1 MRIDIHQQGME
12 RTSVWAKSGQPFLHL
27 LFEAGIGRG
36 RELCAGVGLC
46 GKCRV
51 RFHNA
56 PPEPCAE
63 DRTRLSDDE
72 LAEGWRLACKHVVT
86 QSCDID
92 VPGFE
97 QPLRVGAQGEG
108 LAIDIGTTRIKWALS
123 SKRGRSPEFAMV
135 NPQMGV
141 GSEVMSRLRYAL
153 SSEAAR
159 DHLRRSVIGVITD
172 LMRESGAS
180 SVAVSGNSTM
190 IATLLDVPLRGLAYA
205 PYSLPWTGGAS
216 VRIDEDLPSAYI
228 PPLLGPF
235 IGADISAGL
244 AAISTRDPAFPFLLA
259 DLGTNG
265 EFVLGR
271 DEEHFYATSVPMGPA
286 IEGVGLCCGATA
298 GAHVLSGIDLG
309 PKGLRWS
316 GTPLTGIS
324 GTGYI
329 AVLAVLRRLGLI
341 DVEGHFQAPSMPLAR
356 TVAEFVHG
364 HRLGRV
370 FELEPDAFVAERDI
384 EEFLKA
390 KAGVNVALRSLVR
403 SAGLVEQDVQKVYLA
418 GALGE
423 HAQPG
428 HLFTL
433 GFLPEV
439 WREKVEVAGN
449 TSLAGTL
456 LALERADIREW
467 LDRLPERVVVESLVD
482 EKGFE
487 GEFMRAMRFAW
498 V

>member
-1 MRIDIHQQGME
+1 MKIDIHQQGMAK
-12 RTSVWAKSGQPFLHL
+12 TSVWAKAGQPLLHL
-27 LFEAGIGRG
+27 LFEARVGRG

-51 RFHNA
+51 RYHDM
-56 PPEPCAE
+56 PPAPCAE
-63 DRTRLSDDE
+63 DRARLSGNE
-72 LAEGWRLACKHVVT
+72 LADGWRLACKHVVT
-86 QSCDID
+86 HSCDID
-92 VPGFE
+92 VPVIE
-97 QPLRVGAQGEG
+97 SPSRAAAQGEG
-108 LAIDIGTTRIKWALS
+108 LAVDIGTTRIKWALS
-123 SKRGRSPEFAMV
+123 SKAGRSPEFAMV

-159 DHLRRSVIGVITD
+159 NHLRRSVIGVITD

-180 SVAVSGNSTM
+180 SVAVSGNTTM
-190 IATLLDVPLRGLAYA
+190 IATLLDVPLSGLAYA
-205 PYSLPWTGGAS
+205 PYSLPWSGGAS
-216 VRIDEDLPSAYI
+216 VRIDDGLPAAYI

-244 AAISTRDPAFPFLLA
+244 ASISTRDPAFPFLLA

-265 EFVLGR
+265 EFVLGL
-271 DEEHFYATSVPMGPA
+271 DPEHFYATSVPMGPA

-309 PKGLRWS
+309 PKGLLWS

-341 DVEGHFQAPSMPLAR
+341 DVAGHFQAPSMPLAR
-356 TVAEFVHG
+356 NVAGYVHA

-403 SAGLVEQDVQKVYLA
+403 SSGLTEQDVRKVYLA

-423 HAQPG
+423 HAHPG

-439 WREKVEVAGN
+439 WREKTEVVGN
-449 TSLAGTL
+449 TSLEGTL
-456 LALERADIREW
+456 LALERGDIREW
-467 LDRLPERVVVESLVD
+467 LDRLPERLVVESLV
-482 EKGFE
+482 EKEGF
-487 GEFMRAMRFAW
+487 GAEFMQAMRFAW